1 MRWHRRGRLCLW
13 LWLCLAALLLLLPT
27 AAPWEASAVAL
38 RKRDSLD
45 SLDLRWEDDYYR
57 KSNGVYCKKCPAG
70 THLIKECEEQGGSS
84 TCEPCGLG
92 EYMEYPNTFPS
103 CQECSK
109 CREDQVELSPCQPQR
124 NTVCACRNGTF
135 CPPEHPC
142 EMCQKCQ
149 PRCPDGQVVLK
160 PCTPTSDLQ
169 CGPDTAT
176 FPSYLTGGIIA
187 GIVIGTGIG
196 IVMIGIAVYCCCKYH
211 CSSPGWEERPQEHPP
226 GVGREILVWEEKPW
240 EHPPGVGRVGRET
253 SGAPTWCGRVGRGS
267 CLGEEGSQLSF
278 HFPGDRSP
286 SSKKPFEIV
295 FQKLP
300 WCKSKRENSG
310 REDNIP
316 NERTEREQR
325 AAERQEMLPTKS
337 ERPWRTLVPP
347 PGTEP
352 SKALRDT
359 FYTFA
364 EKVPV
369 DYWKRFGLRLNLQ
382 DIDIPTGQSPDDF
395 YNMMCRWHNR
405 VGSKASVNT
414 LLDTL
419 ERLKLGGVAENL
431 CKTLVQEQGFQYE
444 TS

>member
-1 MRWHRRGRLCLW
+1 MRWHRRGWLW
-13 LWLCLAALLLLLPT
+13 LWLCLPALPLLLT
-27 AAPWEASAVAL
+27 QAAPWEASAVAL

-57 KSNGVYCKKCPAG
+57 KSDGVYCKKCPAG

-84 TCEPCGLG
+84 TCQSCGPG

-160 PCTPTSDLQ
+160 PCTPTSDLE

-187 GIVIGTGIG
+187 GIVIVILIAIGIG
-196 IVMIGIAVYCCCKYH
+196 IGTALCCWKQP
-211 CSSPGWEERPQEHPP
+211 CSSPGDE
-226 GVGREILVWEEKPW
+226 
-240 EHPPGVGRVGRET
+240 
-253 SGAPTWCGRVGRGS
+253 
-267 CLGEEGSQLSF
+267 
-278 HFPGDRSP
+278 SP

-295 FQKLP
+295 LQKLRR
-300 WCKSKRENSG
+300 CKRENSG

-316 NERTEREQR
+316 NERTERQLRERLAIERQVPLGQR
-325 AAERQEMLPTKS
+325 ERVSNCCCSLVGAVGHCHCRSGTVIPGVTLSLQEMLPSKS
-337 ERPWRTLVPP
+337 ERLWRTLVPP

-352 SKALRDT
+352 SQALKST
-359 FYTFA
+359 FYTFGK
-364 EKVPV
+364 KVPR
-369 DYWKRFGLRLNLQ
+369 DDWRRFGLNLNLE
-382 DIDIPTGQSPDDF
+382 DIDIPMGQSLDDF
-395 YNMMCRWHNR
+395 YNMMRRWQNR
-405 VGSKASVNT
+405 EGSKASVNT

-419 ERLKLGGVAENL
+419 DRLSLGGVAEDI
-431 CKTLVQEQGFQYE
+431 CKTLVQERGFEYE

>member
-1 MRWHRRGRLCLW
+1 MRWHRRGW
-13 LWLCLAALLLLLPT
+13 LWLCLAAPLLLPT
-27 AAPWEASAVAL
+27 QAAPWEASAVAL

-57 KSNGVYCKKCPAG
+57 KSDGVYCKKCPAG

-187 GIVIGTGIG
+187 GIVIATGIG
-196 IVMIGIAVYCCCKYH
+196 IVIGIAVCCCCKHH
-211 CSSPGWEERPQEHPP
+211 CSS
-226 GVGREILVWEEKPW
+226 
-240 EHPPGVGRVGRET
+240 
-253 SGAPTWCGRVGRGS
+253 
-267 CLGEEGSQLSF
+267 
-278 HFPGDRSP
+278 PGDRSP
-286 SSKKPFEIV
+286 SSKTPFEI
-295 FQKLP
+295 FQKLW

-316 NERTEREQR
+316 NERTERERHER
-325 AAERQEMLPTKS
+325 AAERQEMLPSKS

-352 SKALRDT
+352 IKALRDT

-364 EKVPV
+364 EKVPM
-369 DYWKRFGLRLNLQ
+369 DYWRRFGLKLNLQ
-382 DIDIPTGQSPDDF
+382 DIDIPMGRSPDDF

-419 ERLKLGGVAENL
+419 ELLKLGGVAENL

>member
-1 MRWHRRGRLCLW
+1 MRWHRRGW
-13 LWLCLAALLLLLPT
+13 LWLCLPALPLLLT

-45 SLDLRWEDDYYR
+45 SLDLRWEDDYYK

-84 TCEPCGLG
+84 TCQSCGLG
-92 EYMEYPNTFPS
+92 EYMEYPNTFSS

-160 PCTPTSDLQ
+160 PCTPTSDLE

-187 GIVIGTGIG
+187 GIVIVILIAIGIG
-196 IVMIGIAVYCCCKYH
+196 IGTALCCWKQP
-211 CSSPGWEERPQEHPP
+211 CSSPGDE
-226 GVGREILVWEEKPW
+226 
-240 EHPPGVGRVGRET
+240 
-253 SGAPTWCGRVGRGS
+253 
-267 CLGEEGSQLSF
+267 
-278 HFPGDRSP
+278 SP

-295 FQKLP
+295 LQKLRR
-300 WCKSKRENSG
+300 CKRENRG
-310 REDNIP
+310 TEDNIP
-316 NERTEREQR
+316 NERTERQLRER
-325 AAERQEMLPTKS
+325 LAETQEMLPSKS
-337 ERPWRTLVPP
+337 ERLWRTLVPP

-352 SKALRDT
+352 SQALKNT
-359 FYTFA
+359 FYTFGK
-364 EKVPV
+364 KVPR
-369 DYWKRFGLRLNLQ
+369 DDWRRFGLNLNLE
-382 DIDIPTGQSPDDF
+382 DIDIPMGQPSLDDF
-395 YNMMCRWHNR
+395 YNMMRRWQNR
-405 VGSKASVNT
+405 EGSKASVNT

-419 ERLKLGGVAENL
+419 DRLSLGGVAEDI
-431 CKTLVQEQGFQYE
+431 CKTLVQERGFEYE